1 MRGHFVGRSL
11 VAVTLFL
18 LALPSIRAGDDK
30 VAPFDL
36 APLGI
41 YALIDVPKN
50 AKTEWRYDWLDI
62 AATSKS
68 TIKIYSG
75 HIDLA
80 KRKKEFQDD
89 TLRKL
94 KRIIEDTP
102 DTLVVETDRA
112 GGLFEVHVNVKCGT
126 GDYYI
131 TQSEMVSGDRVEFLK
146 SEEEAKLCVRAAK
159 SMRQTEAQKK
169 SAGEVAAALA
179 TLQKTDSKID
189 RKFGRYYIMLSR
201 GDITDADLATAGKI
215 PHIERLV
222 LNHTG
227 GITPNGLAGLAKA
240 NDLTKVS
247 LQGSETTNQHLASIK
262 TLTNVKQIQFLRTS
276 VTGDG
281 LANLAGLTQL
291 EHLDL
296 AGHEIDDASLVHLKG
311 LKSLNSLDLGGSSVT
326 DAGLDQLKA
335 MTKLTDL
342 RLNETKVTDT
352 GLARVAAF
360 KSLAVLDLGGTSVT
374 DAGLEKLKVLT
385 KLTDLWLRETKITDA
400 GLAVLKNFPDLET
413 LTLSDNAKITDAG
426 LAHLTG
432 FIKLRKVTLSKT
444 GVTKAGVIDLKK
456 TLPKVEIE
464 NE

>member
-1 MRGHFVGRSL
+1 MGRSL
-11 VAVTLFL
+11 IVVTLFFL
-18 LALPSIRAGDDK
+18 VHPSTRAADDK

-50 AKTEWRYDWLDI
+50 PKTEWRYDWLDI

-68 TIKIYSG
+68 TIKIHFG
-75 HIDLA
+75 HADLA
-80 KRKKEFQDD
+80 KKKKEFQDD

-112 GGLFEVHVNVKCGT
+112 GGLFEVHVNVKCGESN
-126 GDYYI
+126 YYV
-131 TQSEMVSGDRVEFLK
+131 TQSEWVTSDTLEFLK

-159 SMRQTEAQKK
+159 SMRQTETHKK
-169 SAGEVAAALA
+169 SEREVALALA
-179 TLQKTDSKID
+179 TLQKADSKIE
-189 RKFGRYYIMLSR
+189 RKFGRYYITLSR
-201 GDITDADLATAGKI
+201 GEITDADVATAGKV

-281 LANLAGLTQL
+281 IINLAGLTQL
-291 EHLDL
+291 EYLDL
-296 AGHEIDDASLVHLKG
+296 AGHSIDDASLVHLNE
-311 LKSLNSLDLGGSSVT
+311 LKSLNFLDLGGTSVT

-342 RLNETKVTDT
+342 RLNETKVTDA

-360 KSLAVLDLGGTSVT
+360 RSLAVLDLGGTSVT
-374 DAGLEKLKVLT
+374 DTGLKKLKELT
-385 KLTDLWLRETKITDA
+385 KLTHLWLRETKITDV
-400 GLAVLKNFPDLET
+400 GLAELKNFPRMET
-413 LTLSDNAKITDAG
+413 LDLSDNAKITNTG
-426 LAHLTG
+426 LGHLKVFT
-432 FIKLRKVTLSKT
+432 KLTKVTLSKT
-444 GVTKAGVIDLKK
+444 GVTKMGVMDLKK
-456 TLPKVEIE
+456 TLPKVEIAYE
-464 NE
+464 